1 MFLHK
6 DAEVVN
12 KSKPWILT
20 LIDVAVVDVVVTVAV
35 VAVAIEFVLQRMYVT
50 ALKHTTITFKDKRSL
65 FWYLIYGAYYRGG
78 KTIQSCKIALF
89 VCKKYTDLN
98 SPPFVKV
105 VLILVYDGYLKK

>member
-6 DAEVVN
+6 DAKVVN

-20 LIDVAVVDVVVTVAV
+20 LIDVAVVDVVTVA

-65 FWYLIYGAYYRGG
+65 FWHLIYGAYYRGG
-78 KTIQSCKIALF
+78 KTNQSYKIVLF
-89 VCKKYTDLN
+89 VC
-98 SPPFVKV
+98 
-105 VLILVYDGYLKK
+105 